1 MESAPVSP
9 VTPTP
14 DELQDYLADL
24 LPGAHGHQL
33 KALAVFVVAIL
44 ERQTG
49 NQADLTREMGNQEA
63 ALKRLSRLIHN
74 PRLDPRWLAMAVLTH
89 ALSRLPPRGRIRLT
103 IDWTVEGDQHLL
115 VVSLVIGGRAVPI
128 FWRAYQESVLKGRM
142 QRYELSVLNRVLTC
156 LSRVVDLRRIILTAD
171 RGFADVALIDLLEA
185 WNIAFI
191 LRVKGS
197 TKVQYH
203 GEWRRLSSLRFAGN
217 TRRQCWGYLEYCERS
232 PHRLWVS
239 HCRARNEQGGWE
251 IWYLVSNR
259 PYRAEQAATEYGRRF
274 ACEEGFRDAKS
285 TLGFAQ
291 ARVRDIRAWSRLF
304 ALFVI
309 AMGVLVSLG
318 IVLLTARNPQAHTL
332 LRRVASRRRD
342 RWDVSLFNAML
353 LLLKQ
358 DKRLFAFLS
367 AHTTLDLEARLVNV
381 S

>member
-1 MESAPVSP
+1 MSNTLPGP
-9 VTPTP
+9 TTPTP
-14 DELQDYLADL
+14 DELLAYLMDL

-33 KALAVFVVAIL
+33 KALAFFILAIL

-49 NQADLTREMGNQEA
+49 NQADLTRELGNQEA
-63 ALKRLSRLIHN
+63 ALRRLSRLIHN
-74 PRLDPRWLAMAVLTH
+74 PRLDPRWLATAVLTH
-89 ALSRLPPRGRIRLT
+89 ALCQLPSRGRIRLT

-128 FWRAYQESVLKGRM
+128 FWRAYHASVLKGRM
-142 QRYELSVLNRVLTC
+142 QRYELSVIHRVLTR
-156 LSRVVDLRRIILTAD
+156 LSRVVDLRRVLLTAD
-171 RGFADVALIDLLEA
+171 RGFADVALIELLEA
-185 WNIAFI
+185 WQIAFI

-197 TKVQYH
+197 TKVNYH

-217 TRRQCWGYLEYCERS
+217 TRRQRWGHLEYCESS

-239 HCRARNEQGGWE
+239 HCRARNALGEWE

-259 PYRAEQAATEYGRRF
+259 AYRAGQAAAEYTRRF
-274 ACEEGFRDAKS
+274 ACEQGFRDAKS

-291 ARVRDIRAWSRLF
+291 ARVRDIRAWSRWF
-304 ALFVI
+304 AVFVI
-309 AMGVLVSLG
+309 AMGVLVKLG
-318 IVLLTARNPQAHTL
+318 IVLLTARNPNAPTL

-342 RWDVSLFNAML
+342 RWDVSLLNAML

-358 DKRLFAFLS
+358 DKSLFAFLS
-367 AHTTLDLEARLVNV
+367 AHTPLDLEARLVNV